1 MSTPLVALVTDD
13 SPLVGNKYPMVHEK
27 VVNGWST
34 AIDSIK
40 PSAIMHYIDMLRTA
54 FQVNVYVIGSE

>member
-1 MSTPLVALVTDD
+1 
-13 SPLVGNKYPMVHEK
+13 MVHEK